1 VVEDLGILW
10 ELSLYA
16 FVAYYTKVA
25 ANNHCIFY
33 MAALIEE
40 EEEEEQKNTQFILYA
55 RDSLLESGIHQATE
69 TFKKLSKKRNSGCVK
84 FDQCVTVISPRGNTT
99 MDLNEMDCFRKIN
112 KPRYIYGALQVTPSG
127 THYYTEEDINKL
139 WSMKEVHRANRELV
153 DSLTRQY
160 GKKPYYCGYA
170 GQSLSVKDFF
180 GNCIIFGGLAL
191 GAFGVAKAM
200 GYGGKS
206 KRPGPKKVRRTKKTR
221 RTKKRT
227 TK

>member
-1 VVEDLGILW
+1 VVGDLGILW

-33 MAALIEE
+33 MAAPIEE
-40 EEEEEQKNTQFILYA
+40 EEEIIDFILYA
-55 RDSLLESGIHQATE
+55 RDRLLQSGILQATE
-69 TFKKLSKKRNSGCVK
+69 TFKKLFRQRESRNVC
-84 FDQCVTVISPRGNTT
+84 FDQCVTVFSPRGNTT
-99 MDLNEMDCFRKIN
+99 MELDEMVCFRENN
-112 KPRYIYGALQVTPSG
+112 KPRHIYGPLQVSTSG
-127 THYYTEEDINKL
+127 THHYTEEDINRL
-139 WSMKEVHRANRELV
+139 WSTKESHRANRENL

-160 GKKPYYCGYA
+160 GQKPYYCGYA

-180 GNCIIFGGLAL
+180 GNCIIFGGLAI
-191 GAFGVAKAM
+191 GVCAGAKAM
-200 GYGGKS
+200 RVLGGKS
-206 KRPGPKKVRRTKKTR
+206 KRPGLKKVRRTKKTR